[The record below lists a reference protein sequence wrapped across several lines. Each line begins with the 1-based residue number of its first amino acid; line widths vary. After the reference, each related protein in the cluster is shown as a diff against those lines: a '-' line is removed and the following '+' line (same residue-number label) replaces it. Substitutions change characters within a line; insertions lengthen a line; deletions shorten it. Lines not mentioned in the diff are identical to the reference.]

1 MKKIVC
7 ILLAIVML
15 FCFCSCATKSPEVPD
30 DAEVIGYVIIPHA
43 DGDEQAEI
51 YEWYTSY
58 GMVTAYCVDGR
69 TIISPQI
76 IIVLN
81 EKTS

>member
-1 MKKIVC
+1 MKKIIC

>member
-43 DGDEQAEI
+43 DGDEHADI
-51 YEWYTSY
+51 YKWYTSY
-58 GMVTAYCVDGR
+58 GSITVYCTDGR
-69 TIISPQI
+69 MIVSPQL
-76 IIVLN
+76 IVILN
-81 EKTS
+81 SKN

>member
-7 ILLAIVML
+7 ILLALVL
-15 FCFCSCATKSPEVPD
+15 VFGLCSCATTSPEVPE

-43 DGDEQAEI
+43 DGDEHADI
-51 YEWYTSY
+51 YEWYTTY
-58 GMVTAYCVDGR
+58 GTPTVYCVDGR
-69 TIISPQI
+69 TITSPRL

-81 EKTS
+81 AKN

>member
-7 ILLAIVML
+7 ILLALVL
-15 FCFCSCATKSPEVPD
+15 VFGLCSCATTSPEVPD

-43 DGDEQAEI
+43 DGDEHADI

-58 GMVTAYCVDGR
+58 GIVTAHCVDGR
-69 TIISPQI
+69 TVTSPRLI
-76 IIVLN
+76 LVLN
-81 EKTS
+81 PKN